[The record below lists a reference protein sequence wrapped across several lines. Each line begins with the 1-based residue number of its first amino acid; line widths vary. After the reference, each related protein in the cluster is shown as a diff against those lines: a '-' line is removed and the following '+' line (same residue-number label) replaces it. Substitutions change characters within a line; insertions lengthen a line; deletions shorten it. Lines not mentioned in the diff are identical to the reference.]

1 MGYAKLDYSLVK
13 DLSISDLQQLIKK
26 ETSIANKRLRLLYN
40 ANLQNQS
47 EQYNQEFSALLHNTN
62 GFGTKSGYFSTST
75 EEKSKQQLVN
85 QFLQVRNFL
94 ASDITVTTVK
104 KEQKAK
110 QASFER
116 IEKMKLQRG
125 KRVKLKPKTKPISI
139 KKTFELVDNLFTD
152 LKNLGFNTNVLGS
165 LYSDILSITKA
176 RIESGE
182 NYSSILES
190 LSNSMNSYDYDTTA
204 ILNDFSKN
212 GRLLVKY
219 GDTEFKRKE

>member
-1 MGYAKLDYSLVK
+1 MGYTKLDYSLVK
-13 DLSISDLQQLIKK
+13 DLSIADLQQLIKK
-26 ETSIANKRLRLLYN
+26 EVSIANKRLHILYN

-62 GFGTKSGYFSTST
+62 GFGTQSGYFSSST
-75 EEKSKQQLVN
+75 KGKSKQQLVN

-94 ASDITVTTVK
+94 ASNITVTEVK
-104 KEQKAK
+104 KEQKAR

-125 KRVKLKPKTKPISI
+125 KRTRPKTISI
-139 KKTFELVDNLFTD
+139 KKTFELVDNLFID

-165 LYSDILSITKA
+165 LYSDILAITKA

-182 NYSSILES
+182 SYSSILES

-204 ILNDFSKN
+204 ILNDFSVN

-219 GDTEFKRKE
+219 GDIQFKREEE

>member
-13 DLSISDLQQLIKK
+13 DLTVADLQQLIKK
-26 ETSIANKRLRLLYN
+26 ETSIANKRLRRLYN

-62 GFGTKSGYFSTST
+62 GFGTKSGYFSSATKD
-75 EEKSKQQLVN
+75 KSKQQLIT

-94 ASDITVTTVK
+94 SSDITVTAVK

-116 IEKMKLQRG
+116 IETMKAQRS
-125 KRVKLKPKTKPISI
+125 KRTRPKKKISI

-152 LKNLGFNTNVLGS
+152 LKTLGFNTNVLGS
-165 LYSDILSITKA
+165 LYSDILAITKS
-176 RIESGE
+176 RIEGGE

-190 LSNSMNSYDYDTTA
+190 LSNSMKSYDYDTTA
-204 ILNDFSKN
+204 ILNDFSAN

-219 GDTEFKRKE
+219 GDAEFKRKEE

>member
-13 DLSISDLQQLIKK
+13 DLTVADLQQLIKK
-26 ETSIANKRLRLLYN
+26 EVTIANKRLRRLYN

-62 GFGTKSGYFSTST
+62 GFGTKSGYFSGAVK
-75 EEKSKQQLVN
+75 EKSKQQLVN
-85 QFLQVRNFL
+85 QFLQIRNFL
-94 ASDITVTTVK
+94 ASDNTVTAVK
-104 KEQKAK
+104 KEQKAR

-125 KRVKLKPKTKPISI
+125 KRTRPKTISI

-165 LYSDILSITKA
+165 LYSDILSITKS

-182 NYSSILES
+182 RYSSILES

-219 GDTEFKRKE
+219 GDAEFKRKE

>member
-1 MGYAKLDYSLVK
+1 MGYAKLNYSLVK
-13 DLSISDLQQLIKK
+13 DLTVTDLQQLIKK
-26 ETSIANKRLRLLYN
+26 EVSIANKRLRRLYN

-62 GFGTKSGYFSTST
+62 GFGTKSGYFSSATK
-75 EEKSKQQLVN
+75 EKSKQQLIN

-94 ASDITVTTVK
+94 ASDITVTEVK
-104 KEQKAK
+104 KEQKAR

-125 KRVKLKPKTKPISI
+125 KRTRNKTISI

-152 LKNLGFNTNVLGS
+152 LKNMGFNTNALGS
-165 LYSDILSITKA
+165 LYSDILAITKS

-182 NYSSILES
+182 NYSSLLEN

-204 ILNDFSKN
+204 ILNDFSAN

-219 GDTEFKRKE
+219 GDTTFKREEE

>member
-1 MGYAKLDYSLVK
+1 MSYAKLDYSLVK
-13 DLSISDLQQLIKK
+13 DLTVADLQQLIKK
-26 ETSIANKRLRLLYN
+26 EVSIANKRLRRLYN

-62 GFGTKSGYFSTST
+62 GFGTKSGYFSSATK
-75 EEKSKQQLVN
+75 EKSKQQLVT

-94 ASDITVTTVK
+94 ASDITVTAVK
-104 KEQKAK
+104 KEQKAR

-116 IEKMKLQRG
+116 IETMKAQRS
-125 KRVKLKPKTKPISI
+125 KRTRPIKISI

-165 LYSDILSITKA
+165 LYSDILAITKA

-182 NYSSILES
+182 NYSSILEN
-190 LSNSMNSYDYDTTA
+190 LANNMNSYDYDTTA
-204 ILNDFSKN
+204 ILNDFSAN

-219 GDTEFKRKE
+219 GDTDFKREEE

>member
-1 MGYAKLDYSLVK
+1 MSYAKLNYSLVK
-13 DLSISDLQQLIKK
+13 DLTVTDLQQLIKK
-26 ETSIANKRLRLLYN
+26 ETSIANKRLRRLYN

-62 GFGTKSGYFSTST
+62 GFGTKNGYFSSATK
-75 EEKSKQQLVN
+75 EKSKRQLIT

-94 ASDITVTTVK
+94 SSDITVTAIK
-104 KEQKAK
+104 KEHKAR

-116 IEKMKLQRG
+116 IETMKAHRS
-125 KRVKLKPKTKPISI
+125 KRSRPKKISI
-139 KKTFELVDNLFTD
+139 QKTFELVDNLFTD
-152 LKNLGFNTNVLGS
+152 LKNMGFNTNVVGS
-165 LYSDILSITKA
+165 LYSDILAITKS

-182 NYSSILES
+182 NYSSLLEN

-219 GDTEFKRKE
+219 GDTTFTRKEE

>member
-1 MGYAKLDYSLVK
+1 MRYAKLDYSLVK
-13 DLSISDLQQLIKK
+13 DLTVADLQQLIKK
-26 ETSIANKRLRLLYN
+26 ESSIANKRLRRLYN

-62 GFGTKSGYFSTST
+62 GFGTKSGYFSSATK
-75 EEKSKQQLVN
+75 EKSKQQLIT

-94 ASDITVTTVK
+94 SSDITVTEVK

-116 IEKMKLQRG
+116 IETMKAQRS
-125 KRVKLKPKTKPISI
+125 KRTRPKKFSI

-165 LYSDILSITKA
+165 LYSDILAITKS
-176 RIESGE
+176 RIENGE

-204 ILNDFSKN
+204 ILNDFSAN

-219 GDTEFKRKE
+219 GDTTFKREEE

>member
-1 MGYAKLDYSLVK
+1 MSYAKLDYSLVK
-13 DLSISDLQQLIKK
+13 DLTVADLQQLIKK
-26 ETSIANKRLRLLYN
+26 EVTIANKRLRRLYN

-62 GFGTKSGYFSTST
+62 GFGTKSGYFSSAVKN
-75 EEKSKQQLVN
+75 KSKQQLVT

-94 ASDITVTTVK
+94 ASDITVTAVK
-104 KEQKAK
+104 KEQKAR
-110 QASFER
+110 QSSFER

-125 KRVKLKPKTKPISI
+125 KRTRPKQISI

-182 NYSSILES
+182 NYSSILEN
-190 LSNSMNSYDYDTTA
+190 LANNMNSYDYDTTA
-204 ILNDFSKN
+204 ILNDFSEN

-219 GDTEFKRKE
+219 GGTTFKRKEG

>member
-1 MGYAKLDYSLVK
+1 MSYAKLDYSLVK
-13 DLSISDLQQLIKK
+13 DLTVADLQQLIKK
-26 ETSIANKRLRLLYN
+26 ESSIANKRLRRLYN

-62 GFGTKSGYFSTST
+62 GFGTKSGYFSSATK
-75 EEKSKQQLVN
+75 EKSKQQLIT

-94 ASDITVTTVK
+94 SSDITVTAVK
-104 KEQKAK
+104 KEQKAR

-116 IEKMKLQRG
+116 IETMKTQRI
-125 KRVKLKPKTKPISI
+125 KRTRPKKISI

-165 LYSDILSITKA
+165 LYSDILAITKS

-204 ILNDFSKN
+204 ILNDFSEN

-219 GDTEFKRKE
+219 GDVNFKRKEE

>member
-13 DLSISDLQQLIKK
+13 DLTVTDLQQLIKK
-26 ETSIANKRLRLLYN
+26 EVSIANKRLRRLYN

-62 GFGTKSGYFSTST
+62 GFATKSGYFSSATK
-75 EEKSKQQLVN
+75 EKSKQQLVT

-94 ASDITVTTVK
+94 ASDITVTAVK
-104 KEQKAK
+104 KEQKAR

-125 KRVKLKPKTKPISI
+125 KRTRPKTISI

-165 LYSDILSITKA
+165 LYSDILAITKT

-182 NYSSILES
+182 SYSSIVENL
-190 LSNSMNSYDYDTTA
+190 LNSMNSYDYDTTA
-204 ILNDFSKN
+204 ILNDFSAN

-219 GDTEFKRKE
+219 GDTTFKREED

>member
-1 MGYAKLDYSLVK
+1 MSYAKLDYSLVK
-13 DLSISDLQQLIKK
+13 DLTVADLQQLIKK
-26 ETSIANKRLRLLYN
+26 ETSIANKRLRRLYN

-62 GFGTKSGYFSTST
+62 GFGTKSGYFSSATK
-75 EEKSKQQLVN
+75 EKSKQQLVT

-94 ASDITVTTVK
+94 ASDITVTAVK
-104 KEQKAK
+104 KEQKAR

-116 IEKMKLQRG
+116 IETMKAQRS
-125 KRVKLKPKTKPISI
+125 KRNRPKKISI

-165 LYSDILSITKA
+165 LYSDILAITKS

-190 LSNSMNSYDYDTTA
+190 LANSMNSYDYDTTA
-204 ILNDFSKN
+204 ILNDFSEN

-219 GDTEFKRKE
+219 GDTVFKRKEE

>member
-1 MGYAKLDYSLVK
+1 MSYAKLDYSLVK
-13 DLSISDLQQLIKK
+13 DLTVADLQQLIKK
-26 ETSIANKRLRLLYN
+26 EVSIANKRLRRLYN

-62 GFGTKSGYFSTST
+62 GFGTKSGYFSSATK
-75 EEKSKQQLVN
+75 EKSKQQLVT

-94 ASDITVTTVK
+94 ASDITVTAVK
-104 KEQKAK
+104 KEQKAR

-116 IEKMKLQRG
+116 IETMKAQRS
-125 KRVKLKPKTKPISI
+125 KRTRPIKISI

-165 LYSDILSITKA
+165 LYSDILAITKA

-182 NYSSILES
+182 NYSSILEN
-190 LSNSMNSYDYDTTA
+190 LANNMNSYDYDTTA
-204 ILNDFSKN
+204 ILNDFSSN

-219 GDTEFKRKE
+219 GDTDFKREEE

>member
-13 DLSISDLQQLIKK
+13 DLTVADLQQLIKK
-26 ETSIANKRLRLLYN
+26 EVTIANKRLRRLYN

-47 EQYNQEFSALLHNTN
+47 EQYNQEFSALLHNSN
-62 GFGTKSGYFSTST
+62 GFGTKSGYFSSATK
-75 EEKSKQQLVN
+75 EKSKQQLVT

-94 ASDITVTTVK
+94 ASDITVTAVK
-104 KEQKAK
+104 KEQKAR

-125 KRVKLKPKTKPISI
+125 KRTRPKTISI

-165 LYSDILSITKA
+165 LYSDILAITKT

-182 NYSSILES
+182 SYSSIVES

-204 ILNDFSKN
+204 ILNDFSAN

-219 GDTEFKRKE
+219 GDTEFKRKEE

>member
-1 MGYAKLDYSLVK
+1 MRYAKLDYSLVK
-13 DLSISDLQQLIKK
+13 DLTVSDLQQLIKK
-26 ETSIANKRLRLLYN
+26 EVSIANKRLRRLYN

-47 EQYNQEFSALLHNTN
+47 EQYNQEFSAALHNTS
-62 GFGTKSGYFSTST
+62 GFGTKSGYFSSATK
-75 EEKSKQQLVN
+75 EKSKQQLIT

-94 ASDITVTTVK
+94 SSDITVTEVK
-104 KEQKAK
+104 KEQKAR

-125 KRVKLKPKTKPISI
+125 KRTRPKAISI

-152 LKNLGFNTNVLGS
+152 LKNMGFNTNVLGS
-165 LYSDILSITKA
+165 LYSDILAITKS

-190 LSNSMNSYDYDTTA
+190 LANSMNSYDYDTTA
-204 ILNDFSKN
+204 ILNDFSEN
-212 GRLLVKY
+212 GRLLVEY
-219 GDTEFKRKE
+219 GDTVFKRKEE